1 MAAWKESAKKQPTMG
16 ERKLAIQEQ
25 HGSREGR
32 NRFEAIR
39 EFQTWPLSVKL
50 KIRQAQ
56 TNKVFQPLYGVISF
70 FLQTK
75 DANVTYQV
83 EALCLRHWSKYE
95 NLTF

>member
-16 ERKLAIQEQ
+16 ERKLAIQEP
-25 HGSREGR
+25 HGWKEGR

-50 KIRQAQ
+50 KIQQPQ
-56 TNKVFQPLYGVISF
+56 TNKVFQP
-70 FLQTK
+70 
-75 DANVTYQV
+75 QV